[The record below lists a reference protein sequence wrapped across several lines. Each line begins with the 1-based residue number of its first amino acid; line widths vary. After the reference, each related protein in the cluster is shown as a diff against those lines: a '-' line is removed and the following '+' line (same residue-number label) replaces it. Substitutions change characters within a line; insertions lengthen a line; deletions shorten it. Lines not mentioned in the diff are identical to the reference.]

1 MKSKLFYKILYF
13 TFFTVLICTLNIRC
27 AKTEDIIPIDNTIDS
42 TGTTDTIYYGFVL
55 NEVLYDPPTDTI
67 EGDANGDG
75 DRDANNDE
83 FVEFVNSS
91 ESSLDISGYKLFDSD
106 RLAANTPNHEF
117 PTNTIL
123 NPGQAAVVF
132 GGGTPNGSFGDALIF
147 TSSNQVLN
155 LTNSGDVLTVKNSND
170 STIFIFDI
178 TPLSNNPN
186 ESYTRSPDLSGD
198 FVQHAGVNPGVLF
211 SPGTRIDG
219 SSF

>member
-13 TFFTVLICTLNIRC
+13 TFFSVLICTLNIRC

-211 SPGTRIDG
+211 SPGTRVDG

>member
-211 SPGTRIDG
+211 SPGTRVDG

>member
-1 MKSKLFYKILYF
+1 MKSKLFYKILHVS
-13 TFFTVLICTLNIRC
+13 FFTVLICTLNIRC
-27 AKTEDIIPIDNTIDS
+27 AKTEDIVPINNTIDS

-75 DRDANNDE
+75 NRDANDDE

-106 RLAANTPNHEF
+106 RLAANTPNHQF
-117 PTNTIL
+117 PTNTVL
-123 NPGQAAVVF
+123 SPGQAVVVF
-132 GGGTPNGSFGDALIF
+132 GGWTPNSSFGDALIF

-155 LTNSGDVLTVKNSND
+155 LNNSGDVLTVKNSND

-186 ESYTRSPDLSGD
+186 ESYTRSPDLSGE
-198 FVQHAGVNPGVLF
+198 FVQHGTVSANLF
-211 SPGTRIDG
+211 SPGTKADG

>member
-1 MKSKLFYKILYF
+1 MRFKSFIKIISLPLFFILF
-13 TFFTVLICTLNIRC
+13 LLNNNQC
-27 AKTEDIIPIDNTIDS
+27 SKTQDVVPIDPIDS
-42 TGTTDTIYYGFVL
+42 TIYYGFVL

-67 EGDANGDG
+67 EGDANSDG
-75 DRDANNDE
+75 DRDANDDE

-91 ESSLDISGYKLFDSD
+91 ANSLDISGYKLYDSD

-117 PTNTIL
+117 PTNTVL
-123 NPGQAAVVF
+123 SPGQATVVF

-155 LTNSGDVLTVKNSND
+155 LNNSGDVLTVKNSND

-198 FVQHAGVNPGVLF
+198 FVQHTGLNPGVLF
-211 SPGTRIDG
+211 SPGTKSDG
-219 SSF
+219 TNF

>member
-1 MKSKLFYKILYF
+1 MKSKLFYKILHVS
-13 TFFTVLICTLNIRC
+13 FFTVLICTLNIRC
-27 AKTEDIIPIDNTIDS
+27 AKTEDIIPINNTIDS

-75 DRDANNDE
+75 NRDANDDE

-106 RLAANTPNHEF
+106 RLAANTPNHQF
-117 PTNTIL
+117 PTNTVL
-123 NPGQAAVVF
+123 SPGQAVVVF

-155 LTNSGDVLTVKNSND
+155 LTNVWDVLTVKNSND

-198 FVQHAGVNPGVLF
+198 FVQHAGLNPGVLF
-211 SPGTRIDG
+211 SPGTKSDG